1 MPVITIAREFGAGG
15 TRVAALLAQ
24 RLAAEVIDKQLVA
37 EVARRLG
44 LTADQVA
51 AEDERAKSVADRLIR
66 SFAWF
71 GAAYGA
77 GWSPPS
83 GDPLADPQQAMRL
96 LTEEIIRETARR
108 ANAIIVGR
116 GGAFVLAD
124 WPGVLHV
131 FLRAAEPHRIREVQ
145 ARDALS
151 EEEARRRLH
160 QADVDR
166 AAYMRQNYGTDWRDP
181 RHYDLVLDTGRLG
194 YQRAA
199 ETILAALGGQ
209 TAAGDSPLQ
218 A

>member
-1 MPVITIAREFGAGG
+1 VPVITIAREFGAGG
-15 TRVAALLAQ
+15 SRVAAMLAQ
-24 RLAAEVIDKQLVA
+24 RLGAEVIDRQLVA

-44 LTADQVA
+44 LTADEVA
-51 AEDERAKSVADRLIR
+51 AEDEREKSVVDRLIR

-71 GAAYGA
+71 GGAYGA
-77 GWSPPS
+77 GWNPAY

-96 LTEEIIRETARR
+96 LTEEIIRETARQ

-124 WPGVLHV
+124 WPDVLHV
-131 FLRAAEPHRIREVQ
+131 FLRSAEPVRIREIM

-160 QADVDR
+160 QADADR
-166 AAYMRQNYGTDWRDP
+166 AAYMRRNYGADWRDP

-199 ETILAALGGQ
+199 ETILAAVRC
-209 TAAGDSPLQ
+209 
-218 A
+218 

>member
-15 TRVAALLAQ
+15 QRVAAMLAQ
-24 RLAAEVIDKQLVA
+24 RLDAEVIDRQLVA

-44 LTADQVA
+44 VATDEVA
-51 AEDERAKSVADRLIR
+51 AADERAKSVVDRLLR

-71 GAAYGA
+71 GGAYGA
-77 GWSPPS
+77 GWSPPY
-83 GDPLADPQQAMRL
+83 GDPLTDPRQVMRL

-108 ANAIIVGR
+108 ANSIIVGR

-131 FLRAAEPHRIREVQ
+131 FLRSAEPTRIREVM
-145 ARDALS
+145 ARDAIS

-160 QADVDR
+160 QADGDR
-166 AAYMRQNYGTDWRDP
+166 AAYMRQNYGADWRDP

-194 YQRAA
+194 YQRAVEA
-199 ETILAALGGQ
+199 ILAAL
-209 TAAGDSPLQ
+209 AG
-218 A
+218 